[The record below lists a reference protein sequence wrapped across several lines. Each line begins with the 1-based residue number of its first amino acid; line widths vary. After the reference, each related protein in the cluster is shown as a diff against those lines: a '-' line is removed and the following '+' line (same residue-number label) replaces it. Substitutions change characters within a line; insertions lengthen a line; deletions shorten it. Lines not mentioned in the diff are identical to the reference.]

1 MEQKNLQPRT
11 VELLSQ
17 SQLSGVIVLCP
28 KKALIKLKF
37 RDSST
42 RTFQKG
48 EEDKLV
54 TYLEGF
60 TKFQELMLWE
70 AQSRGLLAMLSPEE
84 IEKKEEEMKFVDD
97 LLAKLKKY
105 NDT

>member
-17 SQLSGVIVLCP
+17 SQVSGVIVLYP

-37 RDSST
+37 RDNST